1 MTDKTLEI
9 QEQDVETT
17 ETTERAYPR
26 RLFIPRVDIY
36 ENDDAVFLAVDLPG
50 VPEDAVDLTLEKNI
64 LTIHGAIDDI
74 HPGDHELTYREYRV
88 GDYKRTFSLSD
99 EVDRDQIEAT
109 MNNGVL
115 RVTLSKVEEA
125 KSRTIEI
132 RSA

>member
-17 ETTERAYPR
+17 ETTQGTFPR
-26 RLFIPRVDIY
+26 RLYIPRVDIY

-74 HPGDHELTYREYRV
+74 QPDDHELTYREYRV
-88 GDYKRTFSLSD
+88 GDYKRTFALSD
-99 EVDRDQIEAT
+99 EVDRDRIEAT
-109 MNNGVL
+109 MKNGVL
-115 RVTLSKVEEA
+115 NVTLSKVEEA
-125 KSRTIEI
+125 KSRTIEV
-132 RSA
+132 RTA